1 MSGYVGYALK
11 AGKSKTGQKI
21 LSKVK
26 DFFTGGKSKSKTISS
41 VPPAVGKL
49 KKTQDAKKKITGITD
64 KYAVGFAKDDPKLLK
79 KFRKGS
85 KKNLDSISDIYKTRK
100 KEGGRIGRKFGGG
113 ANLKDI
119 PAGKKFDGLRKLP
132 KEVRNK
138 MKYKKDGG
146 KI

>member
-49 KKTQDAKKKITGITD
+49 KKTQDAKKKITDITD

-113 ANLKDI
+113 ADLKDI

>member
-1 MSGYVGYALK
+1 MSGYVGYALR

-26 DFFTGGKSKSKTISS
+26 DFFTGGGKSKTISS

-49 KKTQDAKKKITGITD
+49 KKTQDAKKKITDITD

>member
-49 KKTQDAKKKITGITD
+49 KKTQDAKKKITDITD